1 MTNFDIIKA
10 LGFKEVKDGIY
21 TAYEYR
27 YGSGIYTIAIQQ
39 VNPSYSRTE
48 RPCIKINSVDYHIL
62 DRATMTYL
70 KFDQLL
76 SHVYQSGVDS
86 GMCIMAESWH
96 ETISKIE
103 VEKRVKL

>member
-1 MTNFDIIKA
+1 MTNYDIIKA

-70 KFDQLL
+70 KIDQLL

-86 GMCIMAESWH
+86 GMCTMIEIHLKAMH
-96 ETISKIE
+96 KIE
-103 VEKRVKL
+103 EELRPKI